1 MAGGGGKGGST
12 STEVSIPAWLED
24 AAKRGLARGQQA
36 AGIGYAPYIGPDVA
50 ASTPL
55 QEAAMF
61 NTGQAASAFGLAPSP
76 IPSAGMPEVQT
87 FAGGMRGYSAF
98 PLYNQ
103 AVNELKMR
111 DPAQYAKLMA
121 PFDGGGQFG
130 ITSMPMGGPM
140 GGAPK
145 SYGRPMRE
153 GPPQGSGASRDYG
166 NTAADRIAQGGGG
179 NTAASRIAASNL
191 ASRLPG
197 GVNTRDPSSALNQA
211 AARLTSKP
219 QGAPTQ
225 KDRPAPR
232 PNSGSS
238 SGSNRGPSG
247 RTSAPEPSSKYSAN
261 DRRGNSR
268 SGGSSSKGKK

>member
-24 AAKRGLARGQQA
+24 AAKSGLARGQQA
-36 AGIGYAPYIGPDVA
+36 AGIGYVPYRGPDVA
-50 ASTPL
+50 ALTPL

-76 IPSAGMPEVQT
+76 IPSAGMPTVQT
-87 FAGGMRGYSAF
+87 FADGTRGYSSA
-98 PLYNQ
+98 PLYDQ

-111 DPAQYAKLMA
+111 DPVQYAKLMT

-140 GGAPK
+140 GGAAQ
-145 SYGRPMRE
+145 SYGQPMRE

-166 NTAADRIAQGGGG
+166 STAADRIAQGGG

-232 PNSGSS
+232 PTSGSS
-238 SGSNRGPSG
+238 SGSSRGSSG
-247 RTSAPEPSSKYSAN
+247 RTSAPEPSTKYSAN

-268 SGGSSSKGKK
+268 SGGSSSKGRK